1 MVSGGGEGI
10 QGRWWIGGLER
21 RRKWSWKGEATG
33 DVGENPRE
41 GGRDPR
47 EVSARLQLQETK
59 KQTTI
64 KLK

>member
-1 MVSGGGEGI
+1 MEENPREGGRDPRE
-10 QGRWWIGGLER
+10 
-21 RRKWSWKGEATG
+21 
-33 DVGENPRE
+33 VGENPRE
-41 GGRDPR
+41 GGRDPM